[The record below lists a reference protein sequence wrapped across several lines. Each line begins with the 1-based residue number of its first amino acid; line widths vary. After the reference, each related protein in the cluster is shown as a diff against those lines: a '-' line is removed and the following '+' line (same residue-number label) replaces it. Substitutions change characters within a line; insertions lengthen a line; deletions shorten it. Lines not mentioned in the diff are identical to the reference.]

1 MFISSRAMR
10 AAHGVAKPRL
20 VRLQLR
26 GLERVPRAGVDIP
39 RSEAEGPATT
49 GRGDRPPNRPC
60 EPRTPRA
67 VGSRLGRVP
76 HARGEGPRAPLRA
89 HAGRSGPPR
98 RAEWISA
105 IRHPDGPRGPP
116 GGIRPENPRLERL
129 AVPRVLAEDPRPR
142 HGRGSDC
149 DVARRR
155 GRTHGRH
162 VALGRCVR
170 GPIGNRRDEVR
181 GRQLRIHPEALLRC
195 NEHLSDR
202 ARAALEGDSAD
213 RPRRAR
219 ADRLRERV
227 ELRSAR
233 GDGRAPQ
240 GLVPPLR
247 LDAHAG
253 DVRDVPRDLRRRA
266 RLSGREGQGHEDDVR
281 ADRLRPLRVP
291 GGMVGTG
298 TGPTAM
304 AWRIDGASARR
315 YAWTTSSRAPAS
327 VTNMTTGAMTAR
339 NG

>member
-1 MFISSRAMR
+1 M
-10 AAHGVAKPRL
+10 
-20 VRLQLR
+20 
-26 GLERVPRAGVDIP
+26 
-39 RSEAEGPATT
+39 
-49 GRGDRPPNRPC
+49 
-60 EPRTPRA
+60 
-67 VGSRLGRVP
+67 P
-76 HARGEGPRAPLRA
+76 HAGGQGPRAPVWP

-98 RAEWISA
+98 RAQRLPA
-105 IRHPDGPRGPP
+105 VRHADGARGAS
-116 GGIRPENPRLERL
+116 GGIRPEDPWLKRP
-129 AVPRVLAEDPRPR
+129 AVPRVLAEDTRPR
-142 HGRGSDC
+142 RRRRSDR
-149 DVARRR
+149 DVAGRR
-155 GRTHGRH
+155 GRAHGRY
-162 VALGRCVR
+162 VALSRGVR
-170 GPIGNRRDEVR
+170 RPVGNRRDEVR
-181 GRQLRIHPEALLRC
+181 GRQLRIHPEALFRC

-213 RPRRAR
+213 RLGGAR

-240 GLVPPLR
+240 DRVPPLR

-253 DVRDVPRDLRRRA
+253 DVRDVPRDLRGRA
-266 RLSGREGQGHEDDVR
+266 QLSGREGQGHEDDVR

-298 TGPTAM
+298 AGPTAM
-304 AWRIDGASARR
+304 AWRINGASARR